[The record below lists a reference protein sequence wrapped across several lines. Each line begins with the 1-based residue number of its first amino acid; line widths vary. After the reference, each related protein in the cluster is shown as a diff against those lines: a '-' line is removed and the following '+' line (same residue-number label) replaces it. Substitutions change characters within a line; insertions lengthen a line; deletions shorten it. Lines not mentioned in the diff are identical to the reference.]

1 MNIQLNDSK
10 KETHAAARLHRVA
23 SKKETIKIMLEKRF
37 IGYYVDLMLLPH
49 DAIVRQLRGNCII
62 KTYNKMKYRQSLCI
76 ILLMFCI
83 SIHLSAQNNVSTIN
97 KLTQYVDIVDQF
109 SKTLP
114 QEKVYLHFDNSTYY
128 QGDDIWFSC
137 YLVTSGGHEAS
148 MLSKTLYV
156 ELLNPGGEV
165 IETQILKVENG
176 RCHGSFKLGKLPFYS
191 GFYEVRAYTKY
202 MLNFGDDV
210 IFSRTFAV
218 YDTPKKPGDY
228 QEKNLMKYGR
238 GLYPILRP
246 KPVKE
251 KTVSLK
257 FFPEGGNLVNGVPS
271 RIAFEATDAYGN
283 PIEVSGAV
291 VTENKETLVR
301 FKSVHDGRGVF
312 SFTPSDKVQSGD
324 KAPKI
329 IVDYNGKK
337 YNFDLPTVLPKGI
350 VLKVDNLSS
359 PYSIGISVLSNS
371 ETPKGIFGLVL
382 MSGSALQKDLIIDT
396 SEGKPID
403 FKIDKTNLP
412 AGVSRIILFDAAG
425 QIVAD
430 RLLFVTQMDYLAI
443 KEKADKASYKPY
455 EQVNMQFGITD
466 QDSIPVETTFSVSI
480 RDKQNDVKPD
490 QDIQSNLLLMSEI
503 KGYVHNPDYY
513 FESDDLIHQ
522 QALDLLLMVQGW
534 HRYSWNWVNGTK
546 PFELKHQPEKGIEIN
561 GQVVSFVKST
571 PKPNVNVSTLILQKN
586 DSTKL
591 NNSFTESFVTDS
603 LGRFS
608 FTADVEGRWDMV
620 FAVTEKGKKKDHRTV
635 LDKLFS
641 PEPKRYRYTDLFA
654 HIPSSEEDKLIATDT
669 LLGTSKDS
677 IAKVTP
683 PINYDSIAPTGGK
696 GKVLHLKEVV
706 VKAKKSYEMEI
717 IDTNRARSMA
727 YYDVY
732 AEQDKI
738 RDKGGIPETDLKDF
752 LLKMNKDFYQSPK
765 DLEDNIRTYKTKA
778 PVYVHESPQLTVDLD
793 DYILKYKTN
802 VPLFVVDYKRTSL
815 DDNIMIKQSVRA
827 DYIKS
832 IYISENPLSVLD
844 YFIRPAWMNLDDPRG
859 KFSCVVFLEMFP
871 EWKSSTAGKG
881 VRKTWLD
888 GYSQVKEFYSPNY
901 SILPSEPDYRRTL
914 YWNPSVKTD
923 EEGKALIQFYNNSS
937 CRSFS
942 ISAETITPQGVIGVL
957 K

>member
-1 MNIQLNDSK
+1 
-10 KETHAAARLHRVA
+10 
-23 SKKETIKIMLEKRF
+23 
-37 IGYYVDLMLLPH
+37 
-49 DAIVRQLRGNCII
+49 
-62 KTYNKMKYRQSLCI
+62 MKYRQSLCM
-76 ILLMFCI
+76 ILLLFCI
-83 SIHLSAQNNVSTIN
+83 SIHLSAQNKDSVIN

-109 SKTLP
+109 SKSLP

-128 QGDDIWFSC
+128 QGDDIWFNC

-148 MLSKTLYV
+148 SLSKTLYV

-165 IETQILKVENG
+165 INKQILKVENG
-176 RCHGSFKLGKLPFYS
+176 QCHGNFTLNKLPFYS

-202 MLNFGDDV
+202 MLNFGKDV

-218 YDTPKKPGDY
+218 YDKPTKPGAY
-228 QEKNLMKYGR
+228 EEKNLMKYGR

-246 KPVKE
+246 KPVKD
-251 KTVSLK
+251 KAVSLK
-257 FFPEGGNLVNGVPS
+257 FFPEGGNLIKGVPS

-291 VTENKETLVR
+291 INDNKETLVR
-301 FKSVHDGRGVF
+301 FKSVHNGRGVF

-382 MSGSALQKDLIIDT
+382 MSGSTLQKDLIIDT

-425 QIVAD
+425 QIVGD
-430 RLLFVTQMDYLAI
+430 RLLFVTPMDYLAI

-455 EQVNMQFGITD
+455 EKVNMQFDITD
-466 QDSIPVETTFSVSI
+466 QDTIPVETTFSVSI

-561 GQVVSFVKST
+561 GQVVSFVSSV
-571 PKPNVNVSTLILQKN
+571 PKPNVNVSTLLSQKN

-591 NNSFTESFVTDS
+591 NNNFLESFITDS
-603 LGRFS
+603 LGRFG
-608 FTADVEGRWDMV
+608 FTANVEGRWEMI
-620 FAVTEKGKKKDHRTV
+620 FAVREKGKKKDYRTV

-641 PEPKRYRYTDLFA
+641 PEPRRYRYTDLFA
-654 HIPSSEEDKLIATDT
+654 HIPSPEEDKLIATDT
-669 LLGTSKDS
+669 LLQTANDS
-677 IAKVTP
+677 VTKVILK
-683 PINYDSIAPTGGK
+683 INYDSIATKVGK
-696 GKVLHLKEVV
+696 EKVVHLKEVV
-706 VKAKKSYEMEI
+706 VKANKDSKEMEI
-717 IDTNRARSMA
+717 LDNRAKSMA

-738 RDKGGIPETDLKDF
+738 RDEGGVTETDLRYF
-752 LLKMNKDFYQSPK
+752 LMMINKDFHLSHGVGLAN
-765 DLEDNIRTYKTKA
+765 DSLMYKSA
-778 PVYVHESPQLTVDLD
+778 G
-793 DYILKYKTN
+793 
-802 VPLFVVDYKRTSL
+802 PLFVVDYKRTSL
-815 DDNIMIKQSVRA
+815 FDNWMTPLWMKVE
-827 DYIKS
+827 YIKS
-832 IYISENPLSVLD
+832 IYVSENISSILD
-844 YFIRPAWMNLDDPRG
+844 YFIRPSDWILTKALDI
-859 KFSCVVFLEMFP
+859 FSCVVFIEIFP
-871 EWKSSTAGKG
+871 DWKMPVSAGKG

-901 SILPSEPDYRRTL
+901 STLPPEPDYRRTL

-923 EEGKALIQFYNNSS
+923 KEGKALIQFYNNSS

-957 K
+957 KK